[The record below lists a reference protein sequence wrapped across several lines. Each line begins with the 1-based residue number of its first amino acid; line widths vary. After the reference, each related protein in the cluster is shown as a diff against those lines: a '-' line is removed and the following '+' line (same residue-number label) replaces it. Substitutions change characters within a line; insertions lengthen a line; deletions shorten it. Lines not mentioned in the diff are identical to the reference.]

1 MYTAKDNISY
11 IAPQTLYLYVGVAA
25 HHSIFSTVVS
35 MYRPESSFSSL
46 CFYHRSPCTPTVT
59 SRYLNLP
66 IPTSTSHIAR
76 TSLQPTSLSQ
86 HLPLPF
92 ARHFLLPASSSIHFN
107 VSKPHS
113 VQAIISK
120 NLSTPPSLKSPRW
133 QVMPPQLIISSEL
146 PNVNYPHQVQNEKQL
161 VPTRKSTVIA
171 STHIIYHIV
180 HRTTE
185 HTYNIESKHN
195 THSNLTKASP
205 LVPLSLQISHTYDD
219 RE

>member
-59 SRYLNLP
+59 SRSLNLP

-120 NLSTPPSLKSPRW
+120 NRSTPLAEVAALASYATTIYHLIRTPHCQLSPS
-133 QVMPPQLIISSEL
+133 SSEQSFL
-146 PNVNYPHQVQNEKQL
+146 YHQIHFTASYPPV
-161 VPTRKSTVIA
+161 STVIA
-171 STHIIYHIV
+171 STHII
-180 HRTTE
+180 HRIIIANDRT
-185 HTYNIESKHN
+185 HTYNIE
-195 THSNLTKASP
+195 
-205 LVPLSLQISHTYDD
+205 
-219 RE
+219 

>member
-120 NLSTPPSLKSPRW
+120 NLSTPPLAKVAALASYATTINHLVRTPQCQLSPS
-133 QVMPPQLIISSEL
+133 SSER
-146 PNVNYPHQVQNEKQL
+146 ET
-161 VPTRKSTVIA
+161 TRT
-171 STHIIYHIV
+171 
-180 HRTTE
+180 
-185 HTYNIESKHN
+185 N
-195 THSNLTKASP
+195 P
-205 LVPLSLQISHTYDD
+205 
-219 RE
+219 